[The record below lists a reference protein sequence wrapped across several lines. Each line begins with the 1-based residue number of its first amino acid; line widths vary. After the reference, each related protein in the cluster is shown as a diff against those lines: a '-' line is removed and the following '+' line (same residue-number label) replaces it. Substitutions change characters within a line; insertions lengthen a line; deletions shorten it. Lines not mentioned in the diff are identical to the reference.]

1 MLHLLIRIF
10 RLKKSLLVL
19 TFKVFSLSLLEF
31 KNILKVYYSSPFKKQ
46 ILDLK
51 YVAKITLVLK
61 LYSCLC
67 FFSYFSSAHYI
78 FS

>member
-10 RLKKSLLVL
+10 KLKKSLLVL

-31 KNILKVYYSSPFKKQ
+31 KNMLNVYYSSPFKNK

-51 YVAKITLVLK
+51 YVAKIALVLK
-61 LYSCLC
+61 LNSCLC
-67 FFSYFSSAHYI
+67 FFSYFNSAYYI